1 MSDNNIHRVA
11 LFGAGRIGN
20 VHSVNI
26 HAHQETEI
34 AYVIDPYEEGA
45 KKLAASVGAKVGT
58 TRQAMEDTSVDGI
71 VICSATNT
79 HADLIEQGIA
89 AGKAVFCEK
98 PVDLSLKR
106 VDALLAKIAGK
117 SDKLFVAFNRRFDP
131 GIVAMHK
138 RITGGAIGDPELITV
153 ISKDP
158 GAPPADYIK
167 VSGGL
172 FRDMTIH
179 DLDMARFLL
188 GDEPVSV
195 HATASTLTDP
205 VIKTLDDFDT
215 AIVTLQTASGR
226 MATITNSRRASF
238 GYDQRVEV
246 HGSKGMLSTI
256 NMPETTLVQSDGTGV
271 THEKPMHFFLE
282 RYAQSYKNEWEHFVN
297 VMNGEKK
304 VLCSVEDGRKALA
317 LAEAAYES
325 VKTGRVVSI
334 SPHTKGTAALG

>member
-1 MSDNNIHRVA
+1 MSDNKTHRVA

-26 HAHQETEI
+26 HAHPETEI
-34 AYVIDPYEEGA
+34 AYVIDPYTKGA

-58 TRQAMEDTSVDGI
+58 TQQAMDDASIDGI

-98 PVDLSLKR
+98 PVDLSLER

-131 GIVAMHK
+131 GIMEMHK

-179 DLDMARFLL
+179 DLDMARYQLCE
-188 GDEPVSV
+188 EPVSV
-195 HATASTLTDP
+195 HATASTLIDP
-205 VIKTLDDFDT
+205 AISDLGDIDT
-215 AIVTLQTASGR
+215 AIVTLQTASGK
-226 MATITNSRRASF
+226 MAVITNSRRASF
-238 GYDQRVEV
+238 GYDQRLEV

-256 NMPETTLVQSDGTGV
+256 NMPETTLVQSDASGV
-271 THEKPMHFFLE
+271 SHEKPMHFFLE
-282 RYAQSYKNEWEHFVN
+282 RYAQSYKNEWAHFVN
-297 VMNGEKK
+297 VMKGSEP
-304 VLCSVEDGRKALA
+304 VLCSASDGRKALA

-325 VKTGRVVSI
+325 VKTSRTVSV
-334 SPHTKGTAALG
+334 TV